1 MFSMGWFGN
10 VKQTGQRYG
19 RFFAMGF
26 MLTLLLLLLSPS
38 HTQAAAG
45 RPGLH
50 RSTNGPEGILLS
62 PMWGPS
68 IRQWST
74 YIGVLARAHG
84 LDPDFIAAVVQ
95 EESNGRLDG
104 ISSMGAVGL
113 MGVMPQ
119 GPGLEWRPTTEEL
132 MNPSVNLRW
141 GVAILAEVVRQAGGD
156 LASALAAYSGGWAY
170 ASSNVPQAYAVTV
183 LDNYARAVLIRSRI
197 SPDIAAQW
205 TIAVE
210 INKGYVP
217 NEPLL
222 VLGTQPIS
230 GLYTYARHRVYD
242 YVDDFGRSF
251 YIDGYAVPVA
261 LVVPAS
267 PDPSSTNFGRSDEI
281 ELHLQARLNGNG
293 VKIDTS
299 NPRIILAC
307 LPSLSRLRGIA
318 STRWFAPSG
327 CPSWHR

>member
-1 MFSMGWFGN
+1 MLFMGWLG
-10 VKQTGQRYG
+10 KLRETWQQYG
-19 RFFAMGF
+19 RFLTVGF
-26 MLTLLLLLLSPS
+26 MLAAILMLLSPGQ
-38 HTQAAAG
+38 TQADSKQ
-45 RPGLH
+45 GLH
-50 RSTNGPEGILLS
+50 RSNNGPEAVLLS
-62 PMWGPS
+62 PMWGPT

-74 YIGVLARAHG
+74 YIGILAETHG
-84 LDPDFIAAVVQ
+84 LDPDFIAAVVK
-95 EESNGRLDG
+95 EESNGRMDG
-104 ISSMGAVGL
+104 VSSVGAVGL

-132 MNPSVNLRW
+132 LIPAVNLRW

-156 LASALAAYSGGWAY
+156 LASALAAYSGGWGHV
-170 ASSNVPQAYAVTV
+170 SSNVPQAYAENV
-183 LDNYARAVLIRSRI
+183 LDNYAKAVLVRNDIA
-197 SPDIAAQW
+197 PDIAAQW

-222 VLGTQPIS
+222 VLGPQPVS
-230 GLYTYARHRVYD
+230 GLHTYAKHRVYD
-242 YVDDFGRSF
+242 YVDEFGRSF
-251 YIDGYAVPVA
+251 FINGYVVPVA
-261 LVVPAS
+261 LVVPAK
-267 PDPSSTNFGRSDEI
+267 PDPNDMTFGRGDEVD
-281 ELHLQARLNGNG
+281 LHLQARLSDT

>member
-1 MFSMGWFGN
+1 MILRRCLGN
-10 VKQTGQRYG
+10 GKQFWRRYG
-19 RFFAMGF
+19 RFLIVGL
-26 MLTLLLLLLSPS
+26 MLAAVLMLLSPN
-38 HTQAAAG
+38 QINAAD
-45 RPGLH
+45 RQGLH
-50 RSTNGPEGILLS
+50 RSDSGPESLLLS
-62 PMWGPS
+62 PMWGPT

-74 YIGVLARAHG
+74 YIGVLAETHG

-95 EESNGRLDG
+95 EESNGRKDG
-104 ISSMGAVGL
+104 VSTVGAVGL

-132 MNPSVNLRW
+132 MKPSVNLRW
-141 GVAILAEVVRQAGGD
+141 GVSILAEVVRQAGGD
-156 LASALAAYSGGWAY
+156 LAAALAAYSGGWERVG
-170 ASSNVPQAYAVTV
+170 SNVPQAYAANV
-183 LDNYARAVLIRSRI
+183 LDNYARAVLIREGF
-197 SPDIAAQW
+197 SPEIAAQW

-222 VLGTQPIS
+222 VLGEQPVS

-242 YVDDFGRSF
+242 YVDDFGRSYF
-251 YIDGYAVPVA
+251 IDGYVVPVA
-261 LVVPAS
+261 LVVPAD
-267 PDPSSTNFGRSDEI
+267 PDPNSITFGSGDEV
-281 ELHLQARLNGNG
+281 ELHLQARLSDDV
-293 VKIDTS
+293 VKIDMS

>member
-1 MFSMGWFGN
+1 MISTGWFGN
-10 VKQTGQRYG
+10 VKQDGQRYG
-19 RFFAMGF
+19 RFLTVGF
-26 MLTLLLLLLSPS
+26 MLALVLMLLSPT
-38 HTQAAAG
+38 HTQAAG

-50 RSTNGPEGILLS
+50 RSTNGPEGMLLS
-62 PMWGPS
+62 PMWGPA

-74 YIGVLARAHG
+74 YIGVLARTYG
-84 LDPDFIAAVVQ
+84 LDPDFIAAVVK

-104 ISSMGAVGL
+104 ISSVGAVGL

-141 GVAILAEVVRQAGGD
+141 GVAILAEVVRQASGD
-156 LASALAAYSGGWAY
+156 LASALGAYSGGWEHAN
-170 ASSNVPQAYAVTV
+170 SLVPQAYAEAV
-183 LDNYARAVLIRSRI
+183 LDNYARAVLIRNEI
-197 SPDIAAQW
+197 SPDIAPQW

-217 NEPLL
+217 AEPLL
-222 VLGTQPIS
+222 VLGSQPVS

-242 YVDDFGRSF
+242 YVDEFGRSF
-251 YIDGYAVPVA
+251 YIDGYVVPVA

-267 PDPSSTNFGRSDEI
+267 PDPGSTDIGDGNEI
-281 ELHLQARLNGNG
+281 ELHLQARLTGDN

-318 STRWFAPSG
+318 STRWFAPSS

>member
-1 MFSMGWFGN
+1 MFLQGFLSEM
-10 VKQTGQRYG
+10 KKLGQRYG
-19 RFFAMGF
+19 RFFLVGLILAG
-26 MLTLLLLLLSPS
+26 LLLLLSPPETS
-38 HTQAAAG
+38 AAP
-45 RPGLH
+45 RKGLN
-50 RSTNGPEGILLS
+50 RSKSYQEATLLS
-62 PMWGPS
+62 PMWGPT

-74 YIGVLARAHG
+74 YIGVLADTHG
-84 LDPDFIAAVVQ
+84 LDPDFIAAVVK
-95 EESNGRLDG
+95 EESNGFVDG
-104 ISSMGAVGL
+104 VSSVGAVGL

-132 MNPSVNLRW
+132 MIPTVNLRW

-156 LASALAAYSGGWAY
+156 LASALAAYSGGWEY
-170 ASSNVPQAYAVTV
+170 AGSNVPRAYAASV
-183 LDNYARAVLIRSRI
+183 LDNYARAVLIRQGL
-197 SPDIAAQW
+197 SPDIASKW

-217 NEPLL
+217 HDSFL
-222 VLGTQPIS
+222 VLGEQPIS
-230 GLYTYARHRVYD
+230 GLYTYAPHRVFD
-242 YVDDFGRSF
+242 YVDDFGHSY
-251 YIDGYAVPVA
+251 YINGYAVPVA
-261 LVVPAS
+261 LVAPAYS
-267 PDPSSTNFGRSDEI
+267 EPGSTVSGWENEI
-281 ELHLQARLNGNG
+281 DIHLQARLSGDD